1 MADVKVVNNEDS
13 RGQKQ
18 DLKTKLFHIK
28 VGSVPLPVYVCLALL
43 ILLAGFLQKLPV
55 NMLGGFAVILT
66 MGWFLGTIGASI
78 PGFKNFGGPA
88 ILSLLVPSILVF
100 FNLINKNVLESTN
113 MLMKQANFLYFYI
126 ACLVSGSI
134 LGMNRKMLI
143 QGLLRMIFPML
154 LGMVCAMM
162 VGTFV
167 GVILGLEWRHTLFY
181 IVTPVLAGGIGEGI
195 LPLSLGYSSI
205 TGVASEQLVAQ
216 LIPATI
222 IGNFF
227 AILCT
232 ALLNRLGE
240 KKPHLSGQGQL
251 VRLNKGEDMSDI
263 IGNFFAIL
271 CTALLNRLGE
281 KKPHLSGQGQ
291 LVRLNKGEDMSDII
305 ADHSGPIDVKK
316 MGGGVLTACSLFIFG
331 HLLQQLTGFP
341 GPVLMIIAAAIL
353 KYINVIPRETQNGA
367 KQLYKF
373 ISGNFTFPLMA
384 GLGLLYIPLK
394 DVVATLSIQ
403 YFIVVISVVFT
414 VISVGF
420 FVSRFLN
427 MNPVEAGIIS
437 ACQSGMGGTGDVAIL
452 STADRMNLMPF
463 AQVATRLGGAI
474 TVITMTAI
482 LRMLF

>member
-1 MADVKVVNNEDS
+1 MATATTKISTSRTEEVKKRS
-13 RGQKQ
+13 LHQIR
-18 DLKTKLFHIK
+18 I
-28 VGSVPLPVYVCLALL
+28 GSVPFPVYLVLATL
-43 ILLAGFLQKLPV
+43 IVTTGYLQQLPV

-66 MGWFLGTIGASI
+66 MGWLLGTIGGNI
-78 PGFKNFGGPA
+78 PCLKNFGGPA

-100 FNLINKNVLESTN
+100 FNLLNPNVLEATN
-113 MLMKQANFLYFYI
+113 ILMKEANFLYFYI
-126 ACLVSGSI
+126 ACLVCGSI
-134 LGMNRKMLI
+134 LGMNRKILI
-143 QGLLRMIFPML
+143 QGLFKMIIPML
-154 LGMVCAMM
+154 VGMVCAMA
-162 VGTFV
+162 VGTLV
-167 GVILGLEWRHTLFY
+167 GVILGLEWQKTLFY

-205 TGVASEQLVAQ
+205 TGVGSEQLVAQ

-227 AILCT
+227 AIMCT
-232 ALLNRLGE
+232 ALLNRFGE
-240 KKPHLSGQGQL
+240 KYPEYSGQGQL
-251 VRLNKGEDMSDI
+251 VKIGKGEDMSD
-263 IGNFFAIL
+263 
-271 CTALLNRLGE
+271 ALKDN
-281 KKPHLSGQGQ
+281 SGQ
-291 LVRLNKGEDMSDII
+291 L
-305 ADHSGPIDVKK
+305 DVKL
-316 MGGGVLTACSLFIFG
+316 MGAGVLTACSLFIAG
-331 HLLQQLTGFP
+331 GLLQYLTGFP
-341 GPVLMIIAAAIL
+341 GPVLMIILAALL
-353 KYINVIPRETQNGA
+353 KYLNVIPQETQNGA

-394 DVVATLSIQ
+394 DVVATLSWQ
-403 YFIVVISVVFT
+403 YFVVVISVVFT

-420 FVSRFLN
+420 FISRFLN

-482 LRMLF
+482 LRIIFKQ